1 MTPDLHPDMDDL
13 ILFSL
18 GAPSGAPETK
28 EDAAVIERVRQ
39 HLPHCPECSAEVAQ
53 LRADFAMVAM
63 SAPQVPPPPGAKE
76 RLLQAAG
83 VHPPASTGKSA
94 PIKSFPAPVRGAS
107 NTRGG
112 IAAVRTRRTNPA
124 LIWGGWVAAVAC
136 LFYAVHVRNVNQGM
150 EHLLAIE
157 TAELNQT
164 NAAAARA
171 REVVEVLTSPDSQ
184 RVTLVS
190 AHSQPE
196 PSGDA
201 VYLKKHGALVFTASH
216 MIPLPPNKTYELWV
230 IPADGTA
237 PIPAGTFQPDSHG
250 MASVLLP
257 NLPAGIQAKAFGVT
271 MENAG
276 GATTPTLPI
285 LLAGG

>member
-1 MTPDLHPDMDDL
+1 M
-13 ILFSL
+13 
-18 GAPSGAPETK
+18 
-28 EDAAVIERVRQ
+28 
-39 HLPHCPECSAEVAQ
+39 
-53 LRADFAMVAM
+53 
-63 SAPQVPPPPGAKE
+63 
-76 RLLQAAG
+76 
-83 VHPPASTGKSA
+83 
-94 PIKSFPAPVRGAS
+94 
-107 NTRGG
+107 
-112 IAAVRTRRTNPA
+112 
-124 LIWGGWVAAVAC
+124 AAVAC

-150 EHLLAIE
+150 KHLLAIE

-201 VYLKKHGALVFTASH
+201 VYLKKHGALVFTASN